1 MIAPLIAPVIAAGRL
16 VEERLRTSRRL
27 RAAARTAMVVLA
39 RLSPEARDYVR
50 IRVRRIV

>member
-1 MIAPLIAPVIAAGRL
+1 MITPLIAAARM
-16 VEERLRTSRRL
+16 VEERVRTSRRL
-27 RAAARTAMVVLA
+27 RAIARAAMVVLA

>member
-1 MIAPLIAPVIAAGRL
+1 VTAYLIAAARV

-27 RAAARTAMVVLA
+27 RKAARTTLYLLSRV
-39 RLSPEARDYVR
+39 SPEARDFVR